1 MGTIFEEIKNQDYG
15 SNDEIEN
22 KLKFDKRVKNQNLKS
37 KHQGPNFNYHQ
48 NLNWKVKLERKNKF
62 TKESKLK
69 IRIKRMRIKFEKI
82 KNQNYRSNDEIE
94 NKLKFDI
101 SIKNQT

>member
-1 MGTIFEEIKNQDYG
+1 
-15 SNDEIEN
+15 
-22 KLKFDKRVKNQNLKS
+22 
-37 KHQGPNFNYHQ
+37 
-48 NLNWKVKLERKNKF
+48 LERKNKF

>member
-15 SNDEIEN
+15 SNYEIEN

-48 NLNWKVKLERKNKF
+48 NLN
-62 TKESKLK
+62 
-69 IRIKRMRIKFEKI
+69 
-82 KNQNYRSNDEIE
+82 
-94 NKLKFDI
+94 
-101 SIKNQT
+101 